1 MNKVKIAS
9 AALAG
14 ALALTAPAAVA
25 QSVPSPHDEDPTKI
39 TISCYRGWL
48 ADTVAWDRPNS
59 VFVED
64 LVQLGYSRDQAMVI
78 GEHICRDEYGVNNP
92 SHQRAQLVRILRE
105 DPPS

>member
-1 MNKVKIAS
+1 MNKVIIAS
-9 AALAG
+9 ATLAG
-14 ALALTAPAAVA
+14 GLALSAPAAVA
-25 QSVPSPHDEDPTKI
+25 QSVPSAHDEDPARI

-64 LVQLGYSRDQAMVI
+64 LVQLGYSRGRAMVI

-92 SHQRAQLVRILRE
+92 AHQRAQLVRILRE

>member
-25 QSVPSPHDEDPTKI
+25 QSVPSPHDEDPSRI

-64 LVQLGYSRDQAMVI
+64 LVQLGYSRNRALA
-78 GEHICRDEYGVNNP
+78 GGAHACRDEYGVNNP
-92 SHQRAQLVRILRE
+92 THQRAQLVRILQE
-105 DPPS
+105 DPPH